1 MPAAALWLCWADIP
15 PFTVLALTNLPAI
28 SFLLCSLFFSLV
40 YISVQPIFEAIF
52 KRLFPQRTPA
62 IMVAEMPNGQNI
74 AVPANDES
82 VEMMQ
87 CTSESPTFVSED
99 DVEFAEDSTINEFE
113 VVESYED
120 ID

>member
-1 MPAAALWLCWADIP
+1 
-15 PFTVLALTNLPAI
+15 
-28 SFLLCSLFFSLV
+28 
-40 YISVQPIFEAIF
+40 
-52 KRLFPQRTPA
+52 
-62 IMVAEMPNGQNI
+62 MVAEMPNGQNI